1 MELSLLMKLRITAVV
16 VTGAVLIG
24 ILAWPLAA
32 SSEPLNAVLAGD
44 ISIGGKITLVVLA
57 FLTGLLAY
65 FISWPH
71 GREIGIL
78 AVPFGLSVWAVRSG
92 SMTALIQLNPAAEQ
106 RQAIFAAFKWDA
118 AFWLVLVAAGFF
130 GVLLGQKIVS
140 SPVKPVKQ
148 KTSGSKPT
156 RYLSVIIALVGS
168 VFIAQFCIK
177 MFAQDVSL
185 LDSKLGAIMAQPSVG
200 QIVFAVFVSF
210 GVAAFVVKKFLDVGY
225 IWPAIATVLLTIF
238 TVSSYA
244 KQNILQYFVQQ
255 WPSAFFVN
263 SVISILPVQ
272 LVAFGTLGSI
282 AGYWMAIRYNY
293 WRKHEMK

>member
-1 MELSLLMKLRITAVV
+1 MELSLIMRLRIAAAAA
-16 VTGAVLIG
+16 TGVVLIG
-24 ILAWPLAA
+24 ILAWPLAS
-32 SSEPLNAVLAGD
+32 SSEPLDAVLAGD
-44 ISIGGKITLVVLA
+44 ISIGGLITLVVLA

-65 FISWPH
+65 FVSWPH

-78 AVPFGLSVWAVRSG
+78 AVPFGLAIWAVRSG
-92 SMTALIQLNPAAEQ
+92 SMTTLIQLNPAIEQ
-106 RQAIFAAFKWDA
+106 RQAVFSAFKWDS
-118 AFWLVLVAAGFF
+118 AFWLALVAAGFF
-130 GVLLGQKIVS
+130 GVLLGQKIIS
-140 SPVKPVKQ
+140 SSAKPVKE
-148 KTSGSKPT
+148 KTSGSKPAQF
-156 RYLSVIIALVGS
+156 LSVIIALVGS

-185 LDSKLGAIMAQPSVG
+185 LDSKLGVIMAQPSVG

-210 GVAAFVVKKFLDVGY
+210 GLAAFIVKKFLDVSY
-225 IWPAIATVLLTIF
+225 IWPAIATVLLTVF
-238 TVSSYA
+238 AASSYA
-244 KQNILQYFVQQ
+244 RQDMLQYFIKQ

-272 LVAFGTLGSI
+272 VVAFGTLGSI

>member
-1 MELSLLMKLRITAVV
+1 MELSFLMRLRIAASAA
-16 VTGAVLIG
+16 TGVVLIG
-24 ILAWPLAA
+24 ILAWPLA
-32 SSEPLNAVLAGD
+32 SSEPLHAVLAGD
-44 ISIGGKITLVVLA
+44 ISIGGLITLVVLA

-65 FISWPH
+65 FVSWPH

-78 AVPFGLSVWAVRSG
+78 AVPSGLTIWAVRSG
-92 SMTALIQLNPAAEQ
+92 SVTTLIQFNPAIEQ
-106 RQAIFAAFKWDA
+106 RQAIFSAFKWDS
-118 AFWLVLVAAGFF
+118 AFWLALVAAGFI
-130 GVLLGQKIVS
+130 GVLLGQKIIS
-140 SPVKPVKQ
+140 SPGKPVKE
-148 KTSGSKPT
+148 KTSSSKPAQ
-156 RYLSVIIALVGS
+156 YLSVIIALVGS

-177 MFAQDVSL
+177 IFAQDVSL
-185 LDSKLGAIMAQPSVG
+185 LDSKVGAIMAQPSVG

-210 GVAAFVVKKFLDVGY
+210 GVAAFIVKKFLDVSY

-238 TVSSYA
+238 AVSSYA
-244 KQNILQYFVQQ
+244 RQDVLQYFVQQ

-272 LVAFGTLGSI
+272 VVAFGTLGSI

>member
-1 MELSLLMKLRITAVV
+1 MELSLLMRLRIAAAAGIGV
-16 VTGAVLIG
+16 VLIG

-44 ISIGGKITLVVLA
+44 ISIGGLITLVVLA
-57 FLTGLLAY
+57 FLSGLIAY
-65 FISWPH
+65 FVSWPY

-78 AVPFGLSVWAVRSG
+78 AVPSGLAIWAVRSG
-92 SMTALIQLNPAAEQ
+92 SMTTLLQLNPATEQ
-106 RQAIFAAFKWDA
+106 RQAIFSAFKWDS
-118 AFWLVLVAAGFF
+118 AFWLALVAAGFI
-130 GVLLGQKIVS
+130 GVLLGQKIMS
-140 SPVKPVKQ
+140 SPGEPVKQ
-148 KTSGSKPT
+148 KTSNSKPVQ
-156 RYLSVIIALVGS
+156 YLSVIIALVGS

-177 MFAQDVSL
+177 IFAQDVSL
-185 LDSKLGAIMAQPSVG
+185 LDPKLGAIMAQPSIG

-210 GVAAFVVKKFLDVGY
+210 GVAAFIVKKFLDVSY

-238 TVSSYA
+238 AVSSYA
-244 KQNILQYFVQQ
+244 RKDVLQHFVQQ

-272 LVAFGTLGSI
+272 IVAFGTLGAI
-282 AGYWMAIRYNY
+282 AGYWMAIRYKY

>member
-1 MELSLLMKLRITAVV
+1 MELSLLMKLRIAAVV
-16 VTGAVLIG
+16 ATGAVLIG

-32 SSEPLNAVLAGD
+32 SLEPLNAVLAGD

-65 FISWPH
+65 FVSWPH

-92 SMTALIQLNPAAEQ
+92 SMTTLMQLNPAAEQ
-106 RQAIFAAFKWDA
+106 RRAIFATFKWDS

-130 GVLLGQKIVS
+130 GVLLGQKILS
-140 SPVKPVKQ
+140 SPVNPVKQ
-148 KTSGSKPT
+148 KTSGSKPA

-168 VFIAQFCIK
+168 VLIAQFCIK

-185 LDSKLGAIMAQPSVG
+185 LDGKLGAIMAQPSVG

-238 TVSSYA
+238 AVSSYA

-272 LVAFGTLGSI
+272 IVAFGTLGSI